1 MTDKTDDPP
10 LTKALDLFNVMKK
23 EEAPRGAEY
32 QALVKNHDVAGLN
45 ALRSVPFS
53 AYNVFCTTSNLGEY
67 EERKKGG
74 DEARMLFVDR
84 ETRVSTTYMTDVKNF
99 RFWDSATTLGGA
111 CQLVRK
117 PRLCG
122 CKGCLGVNN
131 ATGCSIPAISEV
143 DLQEKM
149 EVTRVEQKAVA
160 AITFDLEGKRQVL
173 GKKGKMSM
181 FEVTSNSAGEPM
193 VYKDS
198 ANWARVGVKDVVAVS
213 LENAAGFKGKWGI
226 GVITNKEE
234 QTFEVN
240 LLALDAEETD
250 LLKSITVE
258 RIDLKLCAQHT
269 KNAGVLRVIV
279 DEANRKKVTE
289 SFV

>member
-1 MTDKTDDPP
+1 
-10 LTKALDLFNVMKK
+10 MKK
-23 EEAPRGAEY
+23 EKAPRGAEY
-32 QALVKNHDVAGLN
+32 QALVKNNDVARLN

-67 EERKKGG
+67 EERKKGE

-84 ETRVSTTYMTDVKNF
+84 ETRVSTTYMTDVKDF
-99 RFWDSATTLGGA
+99 RFWESATTREGS

-122 CKGCLGVNN
+122 CDGCLGVNGVRN
-131 ATGCSIPAISEV
+131 CTIPAISEV
-143 DLQEKM
+143 GRQEKM
-149 EVTRVEQKAVA
+149 VVTRVEQKAVA
-160 AITFDLEGKRQVL
+160 AITFDLEGKSQVL

-181 FEVTSNSAGEPM
+181 FEVTSNSHGDPM
-193 VYKDS
+193 VCKDS
-198 ANWARVGVKDVVAVS
+198 ANPARVGVKDVVAVS
-213 LENAAGFKGKWGI
+213 LKNAAGFKGKWGI
-226 GVITNKEE
+226 GVITNKEQ

-279 DEANRKKVTE
+279 DEANRKKLTA
-289 SFV
+289 SFG

>member
-1 MTDKTDDPP
+1 
-10 LTKALDLFNVMKK
+10 MKK
-23 EEAPRGAEY
+23 EKAPRGAEY
-32 QALVKNHDVAGLN
+32 QALVKNNDVARLN

-67 EERKKGG
+67 EERKKGE

-84 ETRVSTTYMTDVKNF
+84 ETRVSTTYMTDVKDF
-99 RFWDSATTLGGA
+99 RFWESATTREGS

-122 CKGCLGVNN
+122 CDGCLGVNGVRN
-131 ATGCSIPAISEV
+131 CTIPAISEV
-143 DLQEKM
+143 GRQEKM
-149 EVTRVEQKAVA
+149 VVTRVEQKAVA
-160 AITFDLEGKRQVL
+160 AITFDLEGKSQVL
-173 GKKGKMSM
+173 GKKGKMLM
-181 FEVTSNSAGEPM
+181 FEVTSNSHGDPM
-193 VYKDS
+193 VCKDS
-198 ANWARVGVKDVVAVS
+198 ANPARVGVKDVVAVS

-226 GVITNKEE
+226 GVITNKEQ

-279 DEANRKKVTE
+279 DEANRKKLTA
-289 SFV
+289 SFG